1 MKKYL
6 SLLFILGFSC
16 ILLLQLTSERVLLTD
31 DLARIRESRYYTSF
45 SSFIINFLNTNTMSS
60 RPISGIF
67 YAPSIYL
74 IRYLDV
80 EIYYINYLFYLSSLV
95 MIYIVIS
102 KFYDNKVATLGTFIY
117 SILPIGTSIVFS
129 PIMMNS
135 ALATIFYCISLLFIL
150 KIKENSLIVER
161 ERERERFYVLLSII
175 FFFLSVLSYEI
186 FIPLILLNAYLLPTN
201 KISYKLLYLIITL
214 GLIFGYRQI
223 LEPLLFSNYFHR
235 NNNVNILNLSRNI
248 KIIKEI
254 ALIFSIR
261 LPNAIFRGIK
271 AIIFY
276 EIKDYILLLIG
287 SFFSY
292 FIIFKQNYSYSN
304 KKKHFLYPIHKFYKY
319 FWDFLFITLYS

>member
-161 ERERERFYVLLSII
+161 ERERER
-175 FFFLSVLSYEI
+175 E
-186 FIPLILLNAYLLPTN
+186 
-201 KISYKLLYLIITL
+201 
-214 GLIFGYRQI
+214 
-223 LEPLLFSNYFHR
+223 
-235 NNNVNILNLSRNI
+235 
-248 KIIKEI
+248 
-254 ALIFSIR
+254 
-261 LPNAIFRGIK
+261 
-271 AIIFY
+271 
-276 EIKDYILLLIG
+276 
-287 SFFSY
+287 
-292 FIIFKQNYSYSN
+292 
-304 KKKHFLYPIHKFYKY
+304 
-319 FWDFLFITLYS
+319 FLFF